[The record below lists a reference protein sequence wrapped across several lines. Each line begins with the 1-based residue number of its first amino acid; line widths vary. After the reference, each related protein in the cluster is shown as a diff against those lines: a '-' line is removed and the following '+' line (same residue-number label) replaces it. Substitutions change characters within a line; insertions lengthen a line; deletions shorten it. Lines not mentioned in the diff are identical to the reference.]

1 MNRLNDWQGL
11 LNIANE
17 DLAMYGYGLKV
28 YEPEEEG
35 FYFLDI
41 LKDGKYIDN
50 YAGNYYEDE
59 LSELVNDAWHYVKSN
74 LL

>member
-1 MNRLNDWQGL
+1 MNRYNDWETL
-11 LNIANE
+11 LKIANE
-17 DLAMYGYGLKV
+17 DLAQYGFGLKV

-41 LKDGKYIDN
+41 YKNGKFSEN

-59 LSELVNDAWHYVKSN
+59 LSDLVNDAWYYVKN
-74 LL
+74 EKC

>member
-1 MNRLNDWQGL
+1 MNRINDWQGL

-41 LKDGKYIDN
+41 LKDGKSIDN

-59 LSELVNDAWHYVKSN
+59 LSDLVNDAWYHVKTN
-74 LL
+74 LC